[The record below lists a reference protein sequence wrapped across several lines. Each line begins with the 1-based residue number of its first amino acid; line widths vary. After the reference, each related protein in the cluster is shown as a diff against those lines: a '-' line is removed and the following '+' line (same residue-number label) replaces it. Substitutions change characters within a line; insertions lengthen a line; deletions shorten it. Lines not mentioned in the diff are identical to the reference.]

1 MQTTHETRRRS
12 TLSRQRG
19 VTTLEYI
26 VLGAVLVIGL
36 VAGVSMFKS
45 KVGEGFSSEGEALS
59 QVARG
64 ASKAVGDRYGDG
76 AGAPGA
82 SGANPG
88 GGAAAGAPPERRLG
102 GITASGHGP
111 RGSREF
117 LDTDGDG
124 TNDQVKVEG
133 SVAGGSVSG
142 SHLGGNINWHGDG
155 ELLQGSAQAGAK
167 VDNLTLSGN
176 VKAEGNL
183 ATGKFDLNVADVL
196 GYQAEGQLGHV
207 AVDGSGGIG
216 LFGGGAKG
224 KAEAAVAQGK
234 SAWYVGD
241 QVNPFFRVEGEGKA
255 LSAEAAADGL
265 VGYDGR
271 RIGLAGSAKAGA
283 SALDGRGGAEINI
296 PIPWTGLSFR
306 IGGGVSGSVGDAPG
320 GGAGAHAYYDTETGR
335 VNLGGFGELKFLG
348 GLGGDLNI
356 SFGSKPKTR
365 E

>member
-1 MQTTHETRRRS
+1 MHTFDPTRR
-12 TLSRQRG
+12 TTPSRQRG

-26 VLGAVLVIGL
+26 VLAAVLVIGL
-36 VAGVSMFKS
+36 VAGVSMFKG
-45 KVGEGFSSEGEALS
+45 KVGEGLSSEGEAISL
-59 QVARG
+59 VARG
-64 ASKAVGDRYGDG
+64 QSKSVGDRYGDG

-82 SGANPG
+82 G
-88 GGAAAGAPPERRLG
+88 GPNGAAGAGVVPEARLG

-133 SVAGGSVSG
+133 SLAGGSVDG
-142 SHLGGNINWHGDG
+142 SHLGGNIRWHGDG
-155 ELLQGSAQAGAK
+155 ELVQGSAQAGAK
-167 VDNLTLSGN
+167 VDNGTLSGN

-216 LFGGGAKG
+216 VFGGGAKG

-241 QVNPFFRVEGEGKA
+241 QVNPFLRVEGEGKA
-255 LSAEAAADGL
+255 LSAEAAGDAL
-265 VGYDGR
+265 IGYDGR
-271 RIGLAGSAKAGA
+271 RIGLAGSGKAGA

-306 IGGGVSGSVGDAPG
+306 INGGVSGSVGDAPG
-320 GGAGAHAYYDTETGR
+320 GGAGAHAFYDTETGR

-348 GLGGDLNI
+348 GLGGDLNL

>member
-1 MQTTHETRRRS
+1 MQSTNETRRRS
-12 TLSRQRG
+12 TLTRQSG

-45 KVGEGFSSEGEALS
+45 KVGEGLASEGEALS

-64 ASKAVGDRYGDG
+64 QSKAVGDRYGDG
-76 AGAPGA
+76 AGALGA

-88 GGAAAGAPPERRLG
+88 GGAAAGASPEQRLAG
-102 GITASGHGP
+102 VRASGHGR

-124 TNDQVKVEG
+124 TLDQVKVEG
-133 SVAGGSVSG
+133 SLAGGSVDG
-142 SHLGGNINWHGDG
+142 SRFGGNIRWHGDG
-155 ELLQGSAQAGAK
+155 KLVQGSAQAGAK

-183 ATGKFDLNVADVL
+183 ANGKFGLNVADVL

-216 LFGGGAKG
+216 LFGGGVKVKADAVAAKG
-224 KAEAAVAQGK
+224 E
-234 SAWYVGD
+234 SAWYLGD
-241 QVNPFFRVEGEGKA
+241 GVNPFLRVEGEGSA
-255 LSAEAAADGL
+255 LTAEAKADGL

-271 RIGLAGSAKAGA
+271 RVGLAGGLKAEA
-283 SALDGRGGAEINI
+283 SALEGRAGAEINI
-296 PIPWTGLSFR
+296 PVPWTGLSFR
-306 IGGGVSGSVGDAPG
+306 IGGGVTGSVGDAPG

-335 VNLGGFGELKFLG
+335 MNLGGFGALKFLG
-348 GLGGDLNI
+348 GLGADLNI
-356 SFGSKPKTR
+356 SFGSKPKAR

>member
-1 MQTTHETRRRS
+1 MYTFDPTRR
-12 TLSRQRG
+12 TTPSRQRG

-26 VLGAVLVIGL
+26 VLAAVLVIGL
-36 VAGVSMFKS
+36 VAGVSMFKG
-45 KVGEGFSSEGEALS
+45 KVGEGLSSEGEAISL
-59 QVARG
+59 VARG
-64 ASKAVGDRYGDG
+64 QSKSVGDRYGDG

-82 SGANPG
+82 G
-88 GGAAAGAPPERRLG
+88 GPNGAAGAGVVPEARLG

-133 SVAGGSVSG
+133 SLAGGSVDG
-142 SHLGGNINWHGDG
+142 SHLGGNIRWHGDG
-155 ELLQGSAQAGAK
+155 ELVQGSAQAGAK
-167 VDNLTLSGN
+167 VDNGTLSGN

-216 LFGGGAKG
+216 VFGGGAKG

-241 QVNPFFRVEGEGKA
+241 QVNPFLRVEGEGKA
-255 LSAEAAADGL
+255 LSAEAAGDAL
-265 VGYDGR
+265 IGYDGR
-271 RIGLAGSAKAGA
+271 RIGLAGSGKAGA

-306 IGGGVSGSVGDAPG
+306 INGGVSGSVGDAPG
-320 GGAGAHAYYDTETGR
+320 GGAGAHAFYDTETGR

-348 GLGGDLNI
+348 GLGGDLNL